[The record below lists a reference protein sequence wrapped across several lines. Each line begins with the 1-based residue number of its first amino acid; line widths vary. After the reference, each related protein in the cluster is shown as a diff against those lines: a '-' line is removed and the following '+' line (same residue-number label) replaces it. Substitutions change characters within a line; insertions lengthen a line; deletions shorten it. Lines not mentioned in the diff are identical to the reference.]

1 MHILFLCHYFPPEV
15 NAPASRTYE
24 NAKRWVRAGHRVT
37 VLTCHPSHPGGVVY
51 PGFRN
56 SVHAWEAKDGIRV
69 LRVGTYLSANK
80 GFAKRTANY
89 VSFMLSAV
97 AQCWR
102 VKDVDLVVSTSP
114 QFFCGMAGYFVSRL
128 KRRPWV
134 LEIRDLWPE
143 SIIAVGAIGNRR
155 VIKALESVESF
166 LYRKADHIVSLT
178 RAFKRHIMGRGV
190 ADGKISIVTNGADLE
205 RYSPAGRMNG
215 ARREFGLGEDVFLAS
230 YIGTH
235 GMAHGLGTILKAAKR
250 LENEPNIRFL
260 LVGDGAEREKLL
272 REKEAMGLHNVIML
286 GQQPKERMPEFLAAT
301 DACLVLLI
309 KSELFKTVLP
319 SKIFEAMA
327 MQRPIVLGVEGESRE
342 LVEEGGCGLCI
353 EPEDDRELAE
363 AVLRLAREPELCR
376 KLGESGAEFVARRFD
391 REVLAMEYLGVL
403 EGVARDN
410 GVAVSSVRLR
420 VETGNGRIVD
430 G

>member
-24 NAKRWVRAGHRVT
+24 NAKRWVRAGHKVT

-51 PGFRN
+51 PGFKN
-56 SVHAWEAKDGIRV
+56 SVHAWEEKDGIRV

-80 GFAKRTANY
+80 GFVKRTANY
-89 VSFMLSAV
+89 VSFMLSAM

-114 QFFCGMAGYFVSRL
+114 QFFCGMGGYFVSRF
-128 KRRPWV
+128 KGCPWV

-143 SIIAVGAIGNRR
+143 SIIAVGAIKNRR
-155 VIKALESVESF
+155 VIKALEGIESF
-166 LYRKADHIVSLT
+166 LYRKADHIISLT
-178 RAFKRHIMGRGV
+178 NAFKRHIMGRGI
-190 ADGKISIVTNGADLE
+190 AAEKINVVTNGADLE
-205 RYSPAGRMNG
+205 RYSPGERMNE
-215 ARREFGLGEDVFLAS
+215 ARTELRLGEDVFLAS

-235 GMAHGLGTILKAAKR
+235 GMAHGLGTIMRAAKR
-250 LENEPNIRFL
+250 LENEPGIRFL

-272 REKEAMGLHNVIML
+272 REKEALGLHNVIML
-286 GQQPKERMPEFLAAT
+286 GQQPKERMPEFLAAS

-327 MQRPIVLGVEGESRE
+327 MKRPIILGVEGESRE
-342 LVEEGGCGLCI
+342 LLEEGGCGLCI
-353 EPEDDRELAE
+353 EPENDQELAE
-363 AVLRLAREPELCR
+363 AVLRLAREPVLTAA
-376 KLGESGAEFVARRFD
+376 LGDRGAEFVARRFD
-391 REVLAMEYLGVL
+391 REVLAMAYLGVL
-403 EGVARDN
+403 EEVARGD
-410 GVAVSSVRLR
+410 GVTVSAEAVS
-420 VETGNGRIVD
+420 
-430 G
+430 

>member
-24 NAKRWVRAGHRVT
+24 NARRWVRAGHQVT
-37 VLTCHPSHPGGVVY
+37 VLTCHPSHPGGKVY
-51 PGFRN
+51 PGYEN
-56 SVHAWEAKDGIRV
+56 SLYAWEEMDGIRV

-89 VSFMLSAV
+89 ISYMLSAV
-97 AQCWR
+97 GQCWR
-102 VKDVDLVVSTSP
+102 VRDVDLVVSTSP

-143 SIIAVGAIGNRR
+143 SIIAVGAITNRR
-155 VIKALESVESF
+155 VIGLLEGVESF
-166 LYRKADHIVSLT
+166 LYRKADHIISLT
-178 RAFKRHIMGRGV
+178 RAFSRHIAVRGV
-190 ADGKISIVTNGADLE
+190 PQEKISIITNGADLE
-205 RYSPAGRMNG
+205 RYAPGERMN
-215 ARREFGLGEDVFLAS
+215 AVREELGLGEGVFVAS

-235 GMAHGLGTILKAAKR
+235 GMAHGLGAVLKAAKL
-250 LENEPNIRFL
+250 LEAEKSIHFL

-272 REKEAMGLHNVIML
+272 REKEALGLDNVTML
-286 GQQPKERMPEFLAAT
+286 GQQPKEKMPFFLAAT

-327 MQRPIVLGVEGESRE
+327 MGRPIVLGVEGESKE
-342 LVEEGGCGLCI
+342 LVEEGQCGLCV
-353 EPEDDRELAE
+353 EPENEAALTE
-363 AVLRLAREPELCR
+363 AVR
-376 KLGESGAEFVARRFD
+376 KLASDPQLRVTLGTNGQEFVARRFN
-391 REVLAMEYLGVL
+391 RETLAREYLEIL
-403 EGVARDN
+403 TQ
-410 GVAVSSVRLR
+410 VSFR
-420 VETGNGRIVD
+420 
-430 G
+430 

>member
-56 SVHAWEAKDGIRV
+56 SLHAWDEIDGIRV

-80 GFAKRTANY
+80 GFIKRTSNY
-89 VSFMLSAV
+89 VSFMFSAV

-114 QFFCGMAGYFVSRL
+114 QFFCGMGGYFVSRL

-143 SIIAVGAIGNRR
+143 SIIAVGAIRNRR
-155 VIKALESVESF
+155 VIKALEGIESF

-178 RAFKRHIMGRGV
+178 NAFKRHIMGRGI
-190 ADGKISIVTNGADLE
+190 AAEKISIVTNGADLE
-205 RYSPAGRMNG
+205 RYAPGERMNG
-215 ARREFGLGEDVFLAS
+215 ARKELGLGEEVFLAS

-235 GMAHGLGTILKAAKR
+235 GMAHGLRTILKAAKR

-272 REKEAMGLHNVIML
+272 REKEDMGLTNVIML

-327 MQRPIVLGVEGESRE
+327 MKRPIVLGVEGESRE
-342 LVEEGGCGLCI
+342 LVEEGGCGVCI
-353 EPEDDRELAE
+353 EPESDLELAE
-363 AVLRLAREPELCR
+363 AVLKLAREPELR
-376 KLGESGAEFVARRFD
+376 RGLGERGAEFVARRFD
-391 REVLAMEYLGVL
+391 REGLAMEYLGVL
-403 EGVARDN
+403 EGVVRDN
-410 GVAVSSVRLR
+410 DVAVSAEAVS
-420 VETGNGRIVD
+420 
-430 G
+430 

>member
-51 PGFRN
+51 PGFKN
-56 SVHAWEAKDGIRV
+56 SVHAWEEKDGIQV

-89 VSFMLSAV
+89 VSFMFSAV

-143 SIIAVGAIGNRR
+143 SIIAVGAIKNRR
-155 VIKALESVESF
+155 VIKALEGIESF

-178 RAFKRHIMGRGV
+178 NAFKRHIMGRGIEG
-190 ADGKISIVTNGADLE
+190 GKISIVTNGADLE
-205 RYSPAGRMNG
+205 RYAPGERMNA
-215 ARREFGLGEDVFLAS
+215 ARRDLGLGEEVFLAS

-235 GMAHGLGTILKAAKR
+235 GMAHGLHTILKAAKR
-250 LENEPNIRFL
+250 LENEPDIRFL

-272 REKEAMGLHNVIML
+272 KAKEDMGLTNVIML
-286 GQQPKERMPEFLAAT
+286 GQQPKERMPDFLAAT

-327 MQRPIVLGVEGESRE
+327 MKRPIILGVEGESRE

-353 EPEDDRELAE
+353 EPENDQELAE
-363 AVLRLAREPELCR
+363 AVLKLAREPELGTM
-376 KLGESGAEFVARRFD
+376 LGESGAEFVARRFD

-403 EGVARDN
+403 EGVGQGQAGIADL
-410 GVAVSSVRLR
+410 VA
-420 VETGNGRIVD
+420 ETKI
-430 G
+430 